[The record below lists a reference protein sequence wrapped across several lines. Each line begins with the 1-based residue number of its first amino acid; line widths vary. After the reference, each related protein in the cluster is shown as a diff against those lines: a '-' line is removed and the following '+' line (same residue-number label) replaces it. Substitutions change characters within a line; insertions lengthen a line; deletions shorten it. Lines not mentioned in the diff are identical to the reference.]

1 MSLTSMLKG
10 AEVRR
15 LFRSTFDF
23 RAYRIDADIAAPRT
37 VDWNNPAI
45 GTAFDYLA
53 RFWLERRHQRVAKG
67 PWIAENGLRILETF
81 HGNRSAGLVQ
91 AARKTLAYAKSEHA
105 AYMRTGTPTDGL
117 MRAALGLAELDVVYR
132 ALVTVG
138 IEKEPLRED
147 IADLHAIW
155 QVMEGGELRNLQAPL
170 SLNPDFGPGSDLVS
184 GADAD
189 IIANGDLIDVKTVKS
204 PSFKRNYFDQ
214 LAGYAALHRLAGGSD
229 FRRVG
234 VYFAR
239 HGRLEMIGAD
249 AIYGGGHLDEFL
261 PAFKRMAEEMFG
273 QPEGDTYTA
282 E

>member
-105 AYMRTGTPTDGL
+105 TYMRTGTPT
-117 MRAALGLAELDVVYR
+117 
-132 ALVTVG
+132 TV
-138 IEKEPLRED
+138 
-147 IADLHAIW
+147 
-155 QVMEGGELRNLQAPL
+155 
-170 SLNPDFGPGSDLVS
+170 
-184 GADAD
+184 
-189 IIANGDLIDVKTVKS
+189 
-204 PSFKRNYFDQ
+204 
-214 LAGYAALHRLAGGSD
+214 
-229 FRRVG
+229 
-234 VYFAR
+234 
-239 HGRLEMIGAD
+239 
-249 AIYGGGHLDEFL
+249 
-261 PAFKRMAEEMFG
+261 
-273 QPEGDTYTA
+273 
-282 E
+282 